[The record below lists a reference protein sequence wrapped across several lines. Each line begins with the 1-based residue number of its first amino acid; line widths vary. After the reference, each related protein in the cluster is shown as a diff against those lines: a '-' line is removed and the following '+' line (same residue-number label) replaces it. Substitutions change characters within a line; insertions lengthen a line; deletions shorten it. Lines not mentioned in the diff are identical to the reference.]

1 MTQIEI
7 KINDNM
13 TQNNKILRCYF
24 EEFNKIND
32 FLDEYIAQVVDKS
45 FLFLLNS
52 FKCYYQVYYDLNKPM
67 NLMLGGQTYISLTVI
82 NP

>member
-7 KINDNM
+7 KINDNI
-13 TQNNKILRCYF
+13 TQNNKILKCYF

-32 FLDEYIAQVVDKS
+32 FLDEYITHVVDKS

-52 FKCYYQVYYDLNKPM
+52 FKCYYHVYYDLNKPT
-67 NLMLGGQTYISLTVI
+67 NLILGGKTYISLTVI